1 MIAQISPTAPRGSP
15 SSSSS
20 GVRWAGYFSRY
31 SGSVVLPQ
39 TSTSSKSRPAAR
51 TKIRALRLF
60 TLGVRMLRVFAAMC
74 ALLLLVGIPRRSVLR
89 QRRPRSRDERL
100 DGVREVQGRDVV
112 VAALDAELVG
122 LEQHLGVRVAV
133 RWLEAVGG
141 ELDQQAERVL
151 EVDRVHEA
159 AVLDAAVADPA
170 LVEALDGLAERGLR
184 QREGQM
190 VHAARVRR
198 RPRRIAL
205 ALLVGEDRD
214 EPAVTRVEVE
224 VALRLVVEIGLL
236 EHERH
241 AEHALPEVDR
251 RLPAGPDDRDV
262 VDTLALELAQSD
274 TSASA
279 RRALTCTRCAAASAT
294 ARGPR
299 ASGRRGRCAASRGSP
314 RRARDRGA
322 RRARAPRRP
331 AAAAPA

>member
-1 MIAQISPTAPRGSP
+1 MIAQLSPTAPRGRP
-15 SSSSS
+15 SASSS
-20 GVRWAGYFSRY
+20 GVRWAGYFARY
-31 SGSVVLPQ
+31 SGSVVFPH
-39 TSTSSKSRPAAR
+39 TSTSSKSSPAAR
-51 TKIRALRLF
+51 TKIRTLRLF
-60 TLGVRMLRVFAAMC
+60 TLGVRMLRVLAAMRV
-74 ALLLLVGIPRRSVLR
+74 LLLVGIPRRSVLR

-100 DGVREVQGRDVV
+100 DGVREVQRRDVV

-122 LEQHLGVRVAV
+122 LEQHLGVGVAV
-133 RWLEAVGG
+133 RWLEAVRG

-184 QREGQM
+184 HREGQV

-198 RPRRIAL
+198 RPRRVAL

-214 EPAVTRVEVE
+214 EPAVTGIEVQ

-251 RLPAGPDDRDV
+251 RLTAGPDDGDV
-262 VDTLALELAQSD
+262 VDTLALQLAQSD

-279 RRALTCTRCAAASAT
+279 RRALTCTRCAAGSAR